1 MEANADHLTEW
12 SAQDE
17 TMPEPPGQTDPQR
30 YHPDQL
36 PEDMPEEPRR
46 IIEENYLTDDK
57 AAVDPPGGIALNRE
71 IDAESP
77 HLTGYAG
84 MEAPTPAD
92 HPEATEDYEGKTLDE
107 MTKAELQEYA
117 EGRGYEGIT
126 TSLSKDEMLAAIEE
140 AGG

>member
-1 MEANADHLTEW
+1 MANVTKDDTAEAEEPVAGWT
-12 SAQDE
+12 AQSE
-17 TMPEPPGQTDPQR
+17 EALEPEVFEPPQMV
-30 YHPDQL
+30 L
-36 PEDMPEEPRR
+36 EEMVPEGAPEG
-46 IIEENYLTDDK
+46 YLLTDDK
-57 AAVDPPGGIALNRE
+57 TLIDPPGSIALNRE
-71 IDAESP
+71 IDDESP

-92 HPEATEDYEGKTLDE
+92 ANAEEEQTLDE

-126 TSLSKDEMLAAIEE
+126 TSMSKDEMLAAIEE